1 MIVIDNLQVEP
12 SVRLDSM
19 ISKGGVFNWA
29 LEYPVSSN
37 IILSWVLS
45 LTLSF
50 TKSILISKELS
61 SNVGEV
67 NALMISSRL
76 DNVKELCVMS
86 LTEKGCNTS

>member
-12 SVRLDSM
+12 SVRLDCTVVKVANS
-19 ISKGGVFNWA
+19 A

-67 NALMISSRL
+67 NALMISLRL